1 MQEISPGAPI
11 YRVFTME
18 ALASRAMARLTFTML
33 TLFIAAT
40 LALVLGAVGMYGTI
54 SYVVSRRTREIGI
67 RMALG
72 AQAADV
78 RRMVVRQG
86 GRVALVG
93 VAIGLVAALLS
104 ARWLESLLFE
114 VRARDPLVFAT
125 VSVVMVAVALL
136 ASYLPARRASAV
148 NPVEAIRVE

>member
-1 MQEISPGAPI
+1 
-11 YRVFTME
+11 
-18 ALASRAMARLTFTML
+18 MARLTFTML

-40 LALVLGAVGMYGTI
+40 LALVLGAVGIHGTI

-86 GRVALVG
+86 GRVALIGVG
-93 VAIGLVAALLS
+93 VGLVAAVFS

-114 VRARDPLVFAT
+114 VEARAPLVFAG
-125 VSVVMVAVALL
+125 VSVVMIGVALL
-136 ASYLPARRASAV
+136 ASYVPARKASAV

>member
-1 MQEISPGAPI
+1 
-11 YRVFTME
+11 
-18 ALASRAMARLTFTML
+18 MARLTFTML
-33 TLFIAAT
+33 TLFIAAA
-40 LALVLGAVGMYGTI
+40 LALVLGAVGIYGTI

-86 GRVALVG
+86 GRVALIGVG
-93 VAIGLVAALLS
+93 IGLVAAVFA
-104 ARWLESLLFE
+104 ARWLETLLFE
-114 VRARDPLVFAT
+114 VEARDPIVFAA
-125 VSVVMVAVALL
+125 VALVMIGVALL

-148 NPVEAIRVE
+148 DPLVAIRME

>member
-1 MQEISPGAPI
+1 M

-18 ALASRAMARLTFTML
+18 ELASRSMARLTFTML
-33 TLFIAAT
+33 TVFIAAA
-40 LALVLGAVGMYGTI
+40 LALVLGAVGIYGTI

-78 RRMVVRQG
+78 RRMVVTQG

-93 VAIGLVAALLS
+93 VAIGLAA
-104 ARWLESLLFE
+104 AVFTPRWLESLLFE
-114 VRARDPLVFAT
+114 VKARDPIVFAA
-125 VSVVMVAVALL
+125 VSVVMIGVALL

-148 NPVEAIRVE
+148 DPLVAIRVK